1 MGEQTTWG
9 TLCTE
14 FLFCNRSSGWWLRG
28 KEDRTQHTHTKA
40 FFNPCS
46 REYHNETKGAQSTVH
61 TMYVLE
67 GITSGITRYV
77 HHMQVRRAFSGDA
90 TGRPPYLCTLAA
102 GELYIRRSF
111 FRPRHDYY

>member
-1 MGEQTTWG
+1 
-9 TLCTE
+9 
-14 FLFCNRSSGWWLRG
+14 
-28 KEDRTQHTHTKA
+28 
-40 FFNPCS
+40 
-46 REYHNETKGAQSTVH
+46 
-61 TMYVLE
+61 MYVLE